1 MINKILSIIFSL
13 LLMVSCVSIP
23 KETITL
29 SKTIGSDLQILH
41 NSHRNMVQLYYNGI
55 KLNVNTFIDDVYAPY
70 LIHHVLETEL
80 NKYNRGE
87 SSMYS
92 IIENAGKK
100 GEEDGTKEAL
110 KVMLEFQEAANK
122 QINLKRDEL
131 VTPILQQEIEI
142 LATIDESYQN
152 TIYANTILTAYLVS
166 VGKTKESQSEAL
178 SIASLDGLDT
188 KVANRL
194 IELSDFMDMA
204 IDQGRKIDIKSNEAQ
219 QQIED
224 IINKIKELTN
234 KTTK

>member
-1 MINKILSIIFSL
+1 MINKISSVIFSL

-92 IIENAGKK
+92 IIENAGKM

-122 QINLKRDEL
+122 QINLKRNEL
-131 VTPILQQEIEI
+131 VSPILQQEIEI

-219 QQIED
+219 QQIEE

-234 KTTK
+234 KITK